1 MGGHKGPIQAAGAVV
16 FRDVDGTEGAR
27 EVLVVHRPDYD
38 DFSLPKGK
46 VERGEDLPITAVR
59 EVAEETG
66 IDIRLSMPLQP
77 TEYTVKYSTASGK
90 PKRRAKVVS
99 WWLGVA
105 VGGSIEEATASP
117 EEIDGAFWMP
127 TDQALEQLSYPTDV
141 QVLEEALEL
150 PSTSTIILVRHG
162 KAVSRK
168 EWSSRKKKT
177 ATDAKRPLERRGR
190 RQARALIDLLGAFGV
205 SHLVSSSS
213 TRCMQ
218 TLKPYAENIGADIV
232 AIDALSEEAHAAD
245 SAKTVS
251 AMRKIAGR
259 ALSDPSR
266 PVAVCGHRPVLPTMR
281 DALGG
286 ANHPMSTAEC
296 LIVHLDEAGHTI
308 SQEWYS
314 SKY

>member
-1 MGGHKGPIQAAGAVV
+1 M
-16 FRDVDGTEGAR
+16 
-27 EVLVVHRPDYD
+27 
-38 DFSLPKGK
+38 
-46 VERGEDLPITAVR
+46 
-59 EVAEETG
+59 AEETG

-141 QVLEEALEL
+141 QVLEEALDI
-150 PSTSTIILVRHG
+150 PPTSTVVLVRHG

-177 ATDAKRPLERRGR
+177 TDAKRPLERRGR

-205 SHLVSSSS
+205 SHLASSSS

-232 AIDALSEEAHAAD
+232 AIDALSEEAHEAD
-245 SAKTVS
+245 PAKTVS

-266 PVAVCGHRPVLPTMR
+266 PIAVCGHRPVLPTMQ
-281 DALGG
+281 DTLGG
-286 ANHPMSTAEC
+286 ANRPMSTAEC

-308 SQEWYS
+308 GQEWYS
-314 SKY
+314 S

>member
-59 EVAEETG
+59 EETG

-190 RQARALIDLLGAFGV
+190 RQARALIDLLGSRGRFSQDRVRHEKNRWSCPLRPVTSSRGV
-205 SHLVSSSS
+205 RPPTSPTDH
-213 TRCMQ
+213 
-218 TLKPYAENIGADIV
+218 
-232 AIDALSEEAHAAD
+232 
-245 SAKTVS
+245 
-251 AMRKIAGR
+251 AGR
-259 ALSDPSR
+259 PRWGESPHVNRRMPDRSP
-266 PVAVCGHRPVLPTMR
+266 G
-281 DALGG
+281 
-286 ANHPMSTAEC
+286 
-296 LIVHLDEAGHTI
+296 
-308 SQEWYS
+308 
-314 SKY
+314 

>member
-16 FRDVDGTEGAR
+16 LREMAGTEGAR
-27 EVLVVHRPDYD
+27 EVLVVHRPAYD
-38 DFSLPKGK
+38 DLSLPKGK
-46 VERGEDLPITAVR
+46 VERGEDLPVTAVR

-77 TEYTVKYSTASGK
+77 TEYSVKFPTATGK
-90 PKRRAKVVS
+90 PKSRAKVVS
-99 WWLGVA
+99 WWLGVV

-117 EEIDGAFWMP
+117 QEIDGAFWMP
-127 TDQALEQLSYPTDV
+127 TEQALEQLSYPTDV
-141 QVLEEALEL
+141 QVLEEALDT
-150 PSTSTIILVRHG
+150 PPTSTVVLVRHG

-168 EWSSRKKKT
+168 EWSSRKKT

-205 SHLVSSSS
+205 SHLASSSS

-232 AIDALSEEAHAAD
+232 AIDALSEEAHEAD
-245 SAKTVS
+245 PAKTVS

-266 PVAVCGHRPVLPTMR
+266 PIAVCGHRPVLPTMR
-281 DALGG
+281 DTLGG
-286 ANHPMSTAEC
+286 ANRPMSTAEC
-296 LIVHLDEAGHTI
+296 LIIHLDEAGHTI
-308 SQEWYS
+308 GQEWYS
-314 SKY
+314 S

>member
-232 AIDALSEEAHAAD
+232 AIDALRGGSRGRFSQDRVRHEKNRWSCPLRPVTSSRGVRPPTSPTDH
-245 SAKTVS
+245 
-251 AMRKIAGR
+251 AGR
-259 ALSDPSR
+259 PRWGESPHVNRRMPDRSP
-266 PVAVCGHRPVLPTMR
+266 G
-281 DALGG
+281 
-286 ANHPMSTAEC
+286 
-296 LIVHLDEAGHTI
+296 
-308 SQEWYS
+308 
-314 SKY
+314 